1 MQAISQLMGTLAW
14 MPVQCWL
21 GQAHALHKAAQ
32 DFPGEVRMFITEKCF
47 EGVTVNILR
56 PTDVY
61 VALVECL
68 PMCEVC
74 LHSVMVV
81 MCMTLSAIPTPPTD
95 IPQFSLIPR
104 PDP

>member
-1 MQAISQLMGTLAW
+1 
-14 MPVQCWL
+14 
-21 GQAHALHKAAQ
+21 
-32 DFPGEVRMFITEKCF
+32 MFITEKCF

-104 PDP
+104 PDPQLQSWSGNETE